1 MLFYYNRNYKS
12 LQLEILSKWFAS
24 FYFQLNYNLNTA
36 FRYLTSKTLT
46 DCNTKRADKVKNM
59 RNDVMLLLLF
69 LLFFLSFG
77 IPGDRPLKSFI
88 SLLLVFLLHFELF
101 ESTPGLS
108 LVIHS
113 FPPFFSHSLSRL
125 LIIQLKYTHKVIERR
140 INLKF
145 IICKANK
152 ILGKV
157 SHNDKATPT
166 TVEWIVWG
174 CTNTYFQSKAQLLDR
189 PSQL

>member
-1 MLFYYNRNYKS
+1 MYS
-12 LQLEILSKWFAS
+12 
-24 FYFQLNYNLNTA
+24 
-36 FRYLTSKTLT
+36 TSKTLT

-108 LVIHS
+108 LFLSFLLSLPLWITYYSTEIHTQS
-113 FPPFFSHSLSRL
+113 DRTAHQFKIH
-125 LIIQLKYTHKVIERR
+125 
-140 INLKF
+140 NL
-145 IICKANK
+145 
-152 ILGKV
+152 
-157 SHNDKATPT
+157 
-166 TVEWIVWG
+166 
-174 CTNTYFQSKAQLLDR
+174 
-189 PSQL
+189 

>member
-1 MLFYYNRNYKS
+1 MYS
-12 LQLEILSKWFAS
+12 
-24 FYFQLNYNLNTA
+24 
-36 FRYLTSKTLT
+36 TSKTLT

-152 ILGKV
+152 ILCKV